1 MNSRTTDAGVKV
13 WNAWNTVPTVQST
26 NGNKFLFEL
35 VRVALDNKAYYIQ
48 TYDTPLGARW
58 IEALKDNLK
67 QNRILEKNFCF
78 LGWAGSKRNLDFL
91 VDELNKNIA
100 QINSYKFDPL
110 YKKINPFIRDDFQ
123 YSSDLPIGKWDNGD
137 ISKTLGKRLKHEA
150 CNLLHR
156 YFEELQ
162 GTAWDI
168 SPYYKQADYETK
180 YAIRQLNNICH
191 EIEGWC
197 NADRKMSYEP
207 EWMRP
212 SQITTF
218 LNAPRM
224 DLHDEDFDLFKQ
236 NRYDRELGGVYL
248 HWSQVGKTLYEVFRD
263 EHAPKMTDALCS
275 EINHQKYYSGEFD
288 VEWGQTI
295 TEEQHDFKK
304 EEMDEY
310 RAWLKENNY
319 DWEDPK
325 LSLGYIKIGQ
335 VDLQR
340 TFGASATFK
349 EIYETMSTNLNI
361 TSIKT
366 MSNRTIEC
374 EYPYTLDSD
383 DWKQIQLEGLKKGYE
398 SRSMR

>member
-1 MNSRTTDAGVKV
+1 MKV

-35 VRVALDNKAYYIQ
+35 VRVGLNNRAYYIQ
-48 TYDTPLGARW
+48 TYDTPLGKRW
-58 IEALKDNLK
+58 IEALKENLK
-67 QNRILEKNFCF
+67 QKRILEKNFCF
-78 LGWAGSKRNLDFL
+78 LGWADSKRDLAYL
-91 VDELNKNIA
+91 VKELNKSVE
-100 QINSYKFDPL
+100 QINSFTF
-110 YKKINPFIRDDFQ
+110 NPVYETIHPFVIDDFQ
-123 YSSDLPIGKWDNGD
+123 YSSSLPIGKGPMC
-137 ISKTLGKRLKHEA
+137 LGLKLKHDT

-162 GTAWDI
+162 GTAW
-168 SPYYKQADYETK
+168 SMSAFYKQADVDTK

-191 EIEGWC
+191 EIESWVS
-197 NADRKMSYEP
+197 ADRKKAFEP
-207 EWMRP
+207 EWIRP

-218 LNAPRM
+218 LNAPRY
-224 DLHDEDFDLFKQ
+224 DLHEEDFELFKQ

-263 EHAPKMTDALCS
+263 EHAPKMTEALCS

-288 VEWGQTI
+288 IEWGQTV
-295 TEEQHDFKK
+295 TEEQDFKK

-310 RAWLKENNY
+310 QAWLKDNGY

-349 EIYETMSTNLNI
+349 EIYDTMSKNLNI

-383 DWKQIQLEGLKKGYE
+383 DWRQIQIESLREGYE

>member
-1 MNSRTTDAGVKV
+1 ML
-13 WNAWNTVPTVQST
+13 ST
-26 NGNKFLFEL
+26 EKNNFIHDM
-35 VRVALDNKAYYIQ
+35 VRVGLVDRAYYFQ
-48 TYDTPLGARW
+48 VYNTPLGHRW
-58 IEALKDNLK
+58 LEALKDNLK
-67 QNRILEKNFCF
+67 QKRILEKNFCF
-78 LGWAGSKRNLDFL
+78 LGFADSKRDLNFL
-91 VDELNKNIA
+91 CRELNKSIEK
-100 QINSYKFDPL
+100 INSFTFRPPYE
-110 YKKINPFIRDDFQ
+110 KIHPFKSDDFQ
-123 YSSDLPIGKWDNGD
+123 YSSNLPIGKWDDGD

-162 GTAWDI
+162 GTAWQM
-168 SPYYKQADYETK
+168 SEYYEQADIKTK

-191 EIEGWC
+191 EIESWV
-197 NADRKMSYEP
+197 NADRKKALEP

-218 LNAPRM
+218 LNAPRV
-224 DLHDEDFDLFKQ
+224 DLHAEDFELFKN

-304 EEMDEY
+304 EEMDQY
-310 RAWLKENNY
+310 RAWLKDNGY
-319 DWEDPK
+319 DWEDSK

-335 VDLQR
+335 IDLQR
-340 TFGASATFK
+340 TFGTNAD
-349 EIYETMSTNLNI
+349 IQDIHNTMKDNLNI
-361 TSIKT
+361 TSI
-366 MSNRTIEC
+366 RTITGPSIEC
-374 EYPYTLDSD
+374 DYPYTLESD
-383 DWKQIQLEGLKKGYE
+383 DWKQIQMEGLKRGYE

>member
-1 MNSRTTDAGVKV
+1 MQNTEP
-13 WNAWNTVPTVQST
+13 TVPST
-26 NGNKFLFEL
+26 QKNKFLFEL
-35 VRVALDNKAYYIQ
+35 VRVGLNDRAYYIQ
-48 TYDTPLGARW
+48 TYDTPLGRRW
-58 IEALKDNLK
+58 LEALRDNIK
-67 QNRILEKNFCF
+67 QKRVLEKNFCF
-78 LGWAGSKRNLDFL
+78 LGFADSNRDLHYL
-91 VDELNKNIA
+91 VRELNKFIE
-100 QINSYKFDPL
+100 QLNSFTFDPA
-110 YKKINPFIRDDFQ
+110 YEKIHPFKADDFQ
-123 YSSDLPIGKWDNGD
+123 YSSNLPTGRALDGD
-137 ISKTLGKRLKHEA
+137 FSKTPGKRLKHEA

-168 SPYYKQADYETK
+168 SLYYKQADAETK

-191 EIEGWC
+191 EIESWV
-197 NADRKMSYEP
+197 NADRKKAVEP
-207 EWMRP
+207 EWIRP

-218 LNAPRM
+218 LNAPRT
-224 DLHDEDFDLFKQ
+224 DLHEEDFELFKQ

-275 EINHQKYYSGEFD
+275 AINHQKYYSGEFD

-295 TEEQHDFKK
+295 TEETNEFKK
-304 EEMDEY
+304 QEMDEY
-310 RAWLKENNY
+310 RAWLKDNGY

-340 TFGASATFK
+340 TFGTSATFK
-349 EIYETMSTNLNI
+349 EIYEAMTRNLNI
-361 TSIKT
+361 TNIKT

-383 DWKQIQLEGLKKGYE
+383 DWQQIQIESLRQGYE

>member
-1 MNSRTTDAGVKV
+1 M
-13 WNAWNTVPTVQST
+13 PST
-26 NGNKFLFEL
+26 EKTKFIHDM
-35 VRVALDNKAYYIQ
+35 VRVGLIDRAYYFQ
-48 TYDTPLGARW
+48 VYDTPLGRRW
-58 IEALKDNLK
+58 LEALKDNLK
-67 QNRILEKNFCF
+67 QERILEKNFCF
-78 LGWAGSKRNLDFL
+78 LGFADSKRDLNYL
-91 VDELNKNIA
+91 VAELNSNIA
-100 QINSYKFDPL
+100 KINSFTFTPPYEN
-110 YKKINPFIRDDFQ
+110 IHPFTVDDFQ
-123 YSSDLPIGKWDNGD
+123 YSSSLPIGKAVNGD
-137 ISKTLGKRLKHEA
+137 ESVTPGKRLKHES

-162 GTAWDI
+162 GTAWQL
-168 SPYYKQADYETK
+168 SEFYKQSDLETK

-191 EIEGWC
+191 EIEGWVM
-197 NADRKMSYEP
+197 ADRDKIVDP

-218 LNAPRM
+218 LNAPRH
-224 DLHDEDFDLFKQ
+224 DLHEEDLQLFKE

-304 EEMDEY
+304 QEMNDY
-310 RAWLKENNY
+310 RKWLEANGY
-319 DWEDPK
+319 DWEDSK

-340 TFGASATFK
+340 TFGTDASIHKIHTVM
-349 EIYETMSTNLNI
+349 TDNLNI
-361 TSIKT
+361 TSI
-366 MSNRTIEC
+366 RTITGPSVEC
-374 EYPYTLDSD
+374 DYPYTLDD
-383 DWKQIQLEGLKKGYE
+383 VDWKQIQMKGLKQGYE
-398 SRSMR
+398 SRSLR

>member
-1 MNSRTTDAGVKV
+1 MEDVGWKV
-13 WNAWNTVPTVQST
+13 WNVQNTEPTVPST
-26 NGNKFLFEL
+26 QKNKFLFEL

-48 TYDTPLGARW
+48 TYDTPLGKRW
-58 IEALKDNLK
+58 LEALKDNLEQK
-67 QNRILEKNFCF
+67 RILEKNFCF
-78 LGWAGSKRNLDFL
+78 LGWADSKRDLTHL
-91 VDELNKNIA
+91 VKELNKSVA
-100 QINSYKFDPL
+100 QINSFTFDPP
-110 YKKINPFIRDDFQ
+110 YETIHPFVSDDFQ
-123 YSSDLPIGKWDNGD
+123 YSRSLPIGKGP
-137 ISKTLGKRLKHEA
+137 STPGLKLKHDA

-162 GTAWDI
+162 GTAWDM
-168 SPYYKQADYETK
+168 SKYYTQADAETK

-191 EIEGWC
+191 EIESWV
-197 NADRKMSYEP
+197 NADRKKALEP
-207 EWMRP
+207 EWVRP

-218 LNAPRM
+218 LNAPRH
-224 DLHDEDFDLFKQ
+224 DLHEEDFELFKQ

-349 EIYETMSTNLNI
+349 EIYETMSNNLNI

-374 EYPYTLDSD
+374 EYPYSLDSD